1 MASCLFGAMSART
14 KTTEPKLNANGLW
27 QSQVDYT
34 VRLPVT
40 VREDLAT
47 IATRMGIP
55 SSILVRKIL
64 TDWLLKEGSR

>member
-1 MASCLFGAMSART
+1 MKAQT
-14 KTTEPKLNANGLW
+14 KTGEPKLNAEGLW
-27 QSQVDYT
+27 QNEVSFT

-40 VREDLAT
+40 VREDLAA

-64 TDWLLKEGSR
+64 TDSLLREGSR